1 MDINAEL
8 IKTKRT
14 SQSWTQQHLAD
25 ACGISLRTIQR
36 VERYGNA
43 SNETVMALASVFEIQ
58 QADII
63 VPETPVVEMEMMTEE
78 SSKKLEKII
87 QFIFTLSSGI
97 IIGAALV
104 TLFAKDVV

>member
-25 ACGISLRTIQR
+25 ACGVSLRTIQR

-58 QADII
+58 QADIV
-63 VPETPVVEMEMMTEE
+63 VPETPVVEMELITDE

-97 IIGAALV
+97 VIGAALV
-104 TLFAKDVV
+104 VLFAKDVV

>member
-25 ACGISLRTIQR
+25 ACGVSLRTIQR

-43 SNETVMALASVFEIQ
+43 SSETVMALASVFEIQ
-58 QADII
+58 QSEII
-63 VPETPVVEMEMMTEE
+63 VPENPVIEMELIADG
-78 SSKKLEKII
+78 SSKKLEKVV
-87 QFIFTLSSGI
+87 QFIVTLSTGML
-97 IIGAALV
+97 IGAGLV
-104 TLFAKDVV
+104 VLFVKDVA

>member
-1 MDINAEL
+1 MDINAEF

-25 ACGISLRTIQR
+25 ACGVSLRTIQR

-58 QADII
+58 QSEII
-63 VPETPVVEMEMMTEE
+63 VPETPVVEMEMMSDE
-78 SSKKLEKII
+78 SSKKLEKAL
-87 QFIFTLSSGI
+87 QFLLTLSSGI
-97 IIGAALV
+97 MIGASFV
-104 TLFAKDVV
+104 VLFTD